1 MSFEIDHNKLANP
14 PLKCDQEAITT
25 FLGIYKWPFQVYNRY
40 SQLEGLE
47 QTADET
53 RTMAKALM
61 FIESAKELGLSID
74 GGLGWLSGPDIN
86 ARVAERGEKLSVFGI
101 SRFVPESKSKQGRL
115 GKSFSTAASADA
127 LSGTYSHYERM
138 LQEAGYQEDD
148 LEPAVNLFLETEE
161 IGVPPSAALGDI
173 SPWDSFGL
181 NPPPQQTVPET
192 WRRLRRREAL
202 LNGNNRL
209 EPTDSSIIPS
219 LGAAIASLTDEDNDD
234 LEVPEYQASA
244 PHTYASKAL
253 KAKPD
258 GCLLKPN
265 DLSNAQREMLL
276 EMEWAQNAFMQSWAI
291 AIIDN
296 HKTFQ
301 RIRTITIARLP
312 SRHLPILR
320 REDFWDSLLEL
331 NTLSLA
337 IIPDWREVSKE
348 ATSWVEDNRIAP
360 SKAVSAVYELL
371 SQQISSRQ
379 NIKTL
384 HFEWLCG
391 GEYAPGLFARNQH
404 ILAAPVVSE
413 AMHMV
418 NRAEQHPVLALPHIE
433 HLSLKN
439 CWLSP
444 HIMSRLLL
452 PMKKT
457 ALRSLSFDS
466 VSLTALVPSNAT
478 PNPVT
483 PAAALQNNQHIQA
496 QGAPIGANA
505 FNNFIGA
512 GHGQH
517 PALVAPPP
525 APPAINNT
533 ADLTWLTEPPHSGT
547 WADAIDHLTPG
558 ITLGAIRYTREMG
571 PEPEPKPATN
581 LSKLSFRSCGYVRLP
596 LDFDQTILDP
606 PPGAHPQAGANVAKR
621 MSDIDAFMMK
631 AQDHT
636 LGVVVNHMSQ
646 NETATLENAWN
657 MTLGWHNSR
666 PELLGD
672 AQLDGC
678 VNAGH
683 GRFDGLI
690 EVARPPKKTS
700 RGY

>member
-25 FLGIYKWPFQVYNRY
+25 FWGIYKWPFQVYNRY

-74 GGLGWLSGPDIN
+74 GGLGWLSGPDVN
-86 ARVAERGEKLSVFGI
+86 ARVAERAEKLRVFGA
-101 SRFVPESKSKQGRL
+101 SRFVPESKAKQGRL
-115 GKSFSTAASADA
+115 GKTSNTAASADFV
-127 LSGTYSHYERM
+127 SGTYTHYERM

-161 IGVPPSAALGDI
+161 IGT
-173 SPWDSFGL
+173 SPLAVAENDAWDSFGL
-181 NPPPQQTVPET
+181 NSQQTAPEP
-192 WRRLRRREAL
+192 WRRVRRREAL
-202 LNGNNRL
+202 AIGTNGS
-209 EPTDSSIIPS
+209 ESTDGTISPS
-219 LGAAIASLTDEDNDD
+219 LGVAVASLTDEDNDD
-234 LEVPEYQASA
+234 SEVPDFQASA
-244 PHTYASKAL
+244 PHTYSAKVLKSKTE
-253 KAKPD
+253 

-296 HKTFQ
+296 HNTFQ
-301 RIRTITIARLP
+301 RIRTLTIARLP

-320 REDFWDSLLEL
+320 REDFWNSLPEM

-337 IIPDWREVSKE
+337 IIPDWREVRKE

-360 SKAVSAVYELL
+360 SKAVSAVYDLL
-371 SQQISSRQ
+371 CQQISSRQ

-404 ILAAPVVSE
+404 VLAAPVVSE

-418 NRAEQHPVLALPHIE
+418 NRTQQHPVLALPHIE

-452 PMKKT
+452 PMRKT
-457 ALRSLSFDS
+457 ALQSLSFDS
-466 VSLTALVPSNAT
+466 VSLTALLPSNAA

-483 PAAALQNNQHIQA
+483 PTAALQNNQQMPVQA
-496 QGAPIGANA
+496 PPIGANA
-505 FNNFIGA
+505 LHNFIGMN
-512 GHGQH
+512 GQNQ
-517 PALVAPPP
+517 ALIAPPP
-525 APPAINNT
+525 APPAVNNT
-533 ADLTWLTEPPHSGT
+533 ADLTWLIEPPRSGT

-558 ITLGAIRYTREMG
+558 ITLSVIRYTREIG
-571 PEPEPKPATN
+571 PEPEPRPETN
-581 LSKLSFRSCGYVRLP
+581 LSKLSFISCGYVHLP

-606 PPGAHPQAGANVAKR
+606 PPGAHQQAGGSVTKR

-636 LGVVVNHMSQ
+636 LGVVINHMSQ
-646 NETATLENAWN
+646 VETATLENAWN
-657 MTLGWHNSR
+657 MTVGWHTSR

-678 VNAGH
+678 MNAGH

-690 EVARPPKKTS
+690 EVARPPNKTS
-700 RGY
+700 RDY